1 MNIYCCEKNIFSMKG
16 GENETLH
23 KECKLSRNAESERN
37 SLPQVRIHEF
47 IIQYKMLSP
56 ETYTSIIA

>member
-1 MNIYCCEKNIFSMKG
+1 MKG

-47 IIQYKMLSP
+47 IIQCLVLKHTQVSLHK
-56 ETYTSIIA
+56 